1 MTVRDLGYRAY
12 EGDRL
17 PPSNNTWVMLR
28 HGMKR
33 IWSWWVI
40 IIAIFA
46 CGVPAGGALIGAAV
60 ELGFFTVS
68 AGPGGPEPL
77 AAASWLRWVLGFQ
90 TWVFVTLLTLLSGA
104 GVIAQD
110 FTNKAFQFYFAK
122 PVTPIQYLIGRIGA
136 IALSCMT
143 MLAPTL
149 LMWIAFLASAP
160 EDLRTERGGLILP
173 LLLHAALIS
182 FSYAACAVGISSISK
197 SRALTISA
205 WMLLLIVPAMIAW
218 IVNGLA
224 DWPWLYL
231 ASLPELLGT
240 VGDALFKIENESAL
254 KWYHAAPFLAGM
266 VGLALW
272 GASERVKRAEVI
284 T

>member
-12 EGDRL
+12 EGTRL
-17 PPSNNTWVMLR
+17 PASQNTWVMLR

-40 IIAIFA
+40 IIAILA
-46 CGVPAGGALIGAAV
+46 CGIPAGAALIGAAV
-60 ELGFFTVS
+60 ELGFFSVS
-68 AGPGGPEPL
+68 SGSGPEPL
-77 AAASWLRWVLGFQ
+77 AAASWIRWVIGFQ
-90 TWVFVTLLTLLSGA
+90 TWVFVTLLTVISGA

-122 PVTPIQYLIGRIGA
+122 PVTPLQYLIGRIGA
-136 IALSCMT
+136 ITLSCLI

-149 LMWIAFLASAP
+149 LMWVAFLASSG
-160 EDLRTERGGLILP
+160 EELRAERGGLILP
-173 LLLHAALIS
+173 LILHAVLIS
-182 FSYAACAVGISSISK
+182 FAYASCAVGVSSISK
-197 SRALTISA
+197 SRALTVSA
-205 WMLLLIVPAMIAW
+205 WMLVLIVPAVIAW
-218 IVNGLA
+218 IVDGLA

-231 ASLPELLGT
+231 ASLPSLLGT
-240 VGDALFKIENESAL
+240 IGDALFKIESESVL
-254 KWYHAAPFLAGM
+254 KWYHAAPFL
-266 VGLALW
+266 VGFVALALW